1 MSSTDTLTRQMH
13 ESRARR
19 LIAAETRAAAAEA
32 IRKDLEER
40 HRDPRSGRDERRER
54 VGGPRHRRVR
64 RAHVRRR
71 PLAGG
76 AAMTLT
82 YGSLFSGAGML
93 DEGVQSVLGGEL
105 SWYAEFDSAASKVM
119 AHHYPGIP
127 NLGDVTKVDWAAV
140 EPVDVLTGGS
150 PCQDLSHA
158 GKRAGMTTG
167 TRSNLWVQMRE
178 AIAVLR
184 PRLVV
189 WENVRGA
196 LSASADSDLEP
207 CPGCVGDP
215 DDGPVLRALGRV
227 LGDLADIGYDARWYG
242 LRAADVGAP
251 HGRFRIFLFAVP
263 ADAAAA
269 QSPARLTLLPT
280 PRTSDTN
287 GGAHGQGGMDL
298 RTVAS
303 LLPTPTSRDHKG
315 RNQRDDAT
323 CLTGALLPTP
333 QAADGNGGG
342 RYGPEGHAMP
352 LPGAVLQLLPTPR
365 ATDGTNGGP
374 NQRGSSGDLMLPS
387 AVHLLPTP
395 AVNDMGAGKTVE
407 AWDEW
412 TARMKSSHGNG
423 NRHGASLHIESL
435 RSDKWGQYAPAIARW
450 EAVLGR
456 PAPAPTEV
464 STKSRERCP
473 VHGDPQEGRPGEE
486 LRDMREGLD
495 AQEVRQWATGGQGR
509 IPKTPE
515 LLSGVREHQG
525 AGHKGRPSLASQEAP
540 EGFVRGLLG
549 HEGFTRSPQGQEPR
563 EQRCGEPRN
572 ALCELPPEAALEGG
586 PREADAR
593 ESVGESCA
601 CKRRLSPE
609 FVSWMMG
616 LPAGWVTDLGLTC
629 NEELKILGNSVVR
642 QQAAAA
648 TRAWVCDM
656 RAERAA

>member
-1 MSSTDTLTRQMH
+1 VT
-13 ESRARR
+13 
-19 LIAAETRAAAAEA
+19 
-32 IRKDLEER
+32 
-40 HRDPRSGRDERRER
+40 
-54 VGGPRHRRVR
+54 
-64 RAHVRRR
+64 
-71 PLAGG
+71 
-76 AAMTLT
+76 T
-82 YGSLFSGAGML
+82 YGALFAGYGGL
-93 DEGVQSVLGGEL
+93 ELGVQSVLGGHL
-105 SWYAEFDSAASKVM
+105 SWYAEIDQAPSRVM
-119 AHHYPGIP
+119 AHHYPHAP
-127 NLGDVTKVDWAAV
+127 NLGDVTRVDWTTV
-140 EPVDVLTGGS
+140 EPVDVLTGGT

-158 GKRAGMTTG
+158 GKRKGMTDG
-167 TRSNLWVQMRE
+167 TRSNLWVEMRE

-196 LSASADSDLEP
+196 LSASADSALEP
-207 CPGCVGDP
+207 CPGCVGGP
-215 DDGPVLRALGRV
+215 DDGPALRALGRV
-227 LGDLADIGYDARWYG
+227 LGDLADLGYDARWYG

-263 ADAAAA
+263 AADAERGGQHGWTSDALGLPIGGTAAAG
-269 QSPARLTLLPT
+269 SGEELGPTGRLTLLQT

-287 GGAHGQGGMDL
+287 GAGAHGQGGMDL

-323 CLTGALLPTP
+323 CLTGA
-333 QAADGNGGG
+333 
-342 RYGPEGHAMP
+342 
-352 LPGAVLQLLPTPR
+352 LLPTPR

-412 TARMKSSHGNG
+412 TARMKAKHGNG
-423 NRHGASLHIESL
+423 NGHGASLHIESL

-616 LPAGWVTDLGLTC
+616 LPAGWVTDLGLTR
-629 NEELKILGNSVVR
+629 NEELKILGNGVVR

-648 TRAWVCDM
+648 TWAWVCDM

>member
-1 MSSTDTLTRQMH
+1 
-13 ESRARR
+13 
-19 LIAAETRAAAAEA
+19 
-32 IRKDLEER
+32 
-40 HRDPRSGRDERRER
+40 
-54 VGGPRHRRVR
+54 
-64 RAHVRRR
+64 
-71 PLAGG
+71 
-76 AAMTLT
+76 MTLT

-93 DEGVQSVLGGEL
+93 DEGVQSVLGGKL
-105 SWYAEFDSAASKVM
+105 SWYAEFDAAASKVM

-127 NLGDVTKVDWAAV
+127 NLGDVTKVDWASV
-140 EPVDVLTGGS
+140 PHVDVLTGGS

-158 GKRAGMTTG
+158 GKRAGMTAG

-227 LGDLADIGYDARWYG
+227 LGDLAELGYDARWYG

-263 ADAAAA
+263 ADAKSDPWWLSDGDGRA
-269 QSPARLTLLPT
+269 PT
-280 PRTSDTN
+280 DAER
-287 GGAHGQGGMDL
+287 GGQHGWT
-298 RTVAS
+298 TVAS

-323 CLTGALLPTP
+323 CLTGA
-333 QAADGNGGG
+333 
-342 RYGPEGHAMP
+342 
-352 LPGAVLQLLPTPR
+352 LLPTPR

-412 TARMKSSHGNG
+412 TARMKAKHGNG
-423 NRHGASLHIESL
+423 NGHGSSLAIEAQ
-435 RSDKWGQYAPAIARW
+435 RAVRWGQYAPAIARW
-450 EAVLGR
+450 EVILGR
-456 PAPAPTEV
+456 PAPAPTE
-464 STKSRERCP
+464 TTAKGAQRLWSR
-473 VHGDPQEGRPGEE
+473 
-486 LRDMREGLD
+486 
-495 AQEVRQWATGGQGR
+495 
-509 IPKTPE
+509 
-515 LLSGVREHQG
+515 
-525 AGHKGRPSLASQEAP
+525 
-540 EGFVRGLLG
+540 FV
-549 HEGFTRSPQGQEPR
+549 E
-563 EQRCGEPRN
+563 
-572 ALCELPPEAALEGG
+572 
-586 PREADAR
+586 
-593 ESVGESCA
+593 
-601 CKRRLSPE
+601 
-609 FVSWMMG
+609 WMMG
-616 LPAGWVTDLGLTC
+616 LPAGWVTDLGLTR
-629 NEELKILGNSVVR
+629 NEELKILGNGVVR

>member
-1 MSSTDTLTRQMH
+1 
-13 ESRARR
+13 
-19 LIAAETRAAAAEA
+19 
-32 IRKDLEER
+32 
-40 HRDPRSGRDERRER
+40 
-54 VGGPRHRRVR
+54 
-64 RAHVRRR
+64 
-71 PLAGG
+71 
-76 AAMTLT
+76 MTLT
-82 YGSLFSGAGML
+82 YGSLFSGTGML

-105 SWYAEFDSAASKVM
+105 SWYAEFDAAASKVM
-119 AHHYPGIP
+119 AHHYPGVP
-127 NLGDVTKVDWAAV
+127 NLGDVTKVDWASV
-140 EPVDVLTGGS
+140 PHIDILTGGS

-158 GKRAGMTTG
+158 GKRAGMTAG

-207 CPGCVGDP
+207 CPGCMGDP
-215 DDGPVLRALGRV
+215 DDGAVLRALGRV
-227 LGDLADIGYDARWYG
+227 LGDLADLGYDARWYG

-263 ADAAAA
+263 ADATGDPWWLSDGDRRAPADADLSGRGILGGLDARVRDADGRRGADADGDAA
-269 QSPARLTLLPT
+269 QSPTRLTLLPT

-287 GGAHGQGGMDL
+287 GAGAHGQGGMDL

-323 CLTGALLPTP
+323 CLTGA
-333 QAADGNGGG
+333 
-342 RYGPEGHAMP
+342 
-352 LPGAVLQLLPTPR
+352 LLPTPR

-423 NRHGASLHIESL
+423 NGHGASLHIESL

-464 STKSRERCP
+464 STKS
-473 VHGDPQEGRPGEE
+473 
-486 LRDMREGLD
+486 
-495 AQEVRQWATGGQGR
+495 
-509 IPKTPE
+509 
-515 LLSGVREHQG
+515 
-525 AGHKGRPSLASQEAP
+525 
-540 EGFVRGLLG
+540 
-549 HEGFTRSPQGQEPR
+549 R

-616 LPAGWVTDLGLTC
+616 LPAGWVTDLGLTR
-629 NEELKILGNSVVR
+629 NEELKILGNGVVR

>member
-1 MSSTDTLTRQMH
+1 
-13 ESRARR
+13 
-19 LIAAETRAAAAEA
+19 
-32 IRKDLEER
+32 
-40 HRDPRSGRDERRER
+40 
-54 VGGPRHRRVR
+54 
-64 RAHVRRR
+64 
-71 PLAGG
+71 
-76 AAMTLT
+76 MTLT
-82 YGSLFSGAGML
+82 CGSLFSGTGML

-105 SWYAEFDSAASKVM
+105 SWYAEFDAAASKVM

-127 NLGDVTKVDWAAV
+127 NLGDVTKVDWASV
-140 EPVDVLTGGS
+140 PHIDILTGGS

-158 GKRAGMTTG
+158 GKRAGMTAG

-207 CPGCVGDP
+207 CPGCMGDP
-215 DDGPVLRALGRV
+215 DDGAVLRALGRV
-227 LGDLADIGYDARWYG
+227 LGDLADLGYDARWYG

-263 ADAAAA
+263 AADAERGGQHGWTSDALGLPIGGTAAAG
-269 QSPARLTLLPT
+269 SGEELGPTGRLT
-280 PRTSDTN
+280 
-287 GGAHGQGGMDL
+287 
-298 RTVAS
+298 

-323 CLTGALLPTP
+323 CLTGA
-333 QAADGNGGG
+333 
-342 RYGPEGHAMP
+342 
-352 LPGAVLQLLPTPR
+352 LLPTPR

-423 NRHGASLHIESL
+423 NGHGASLHIESL

-616 LPAGWVTDLGLTC
+616 LPAGWVTDLGLTR
-629 NEELKILGNSVVR
+629 NEELKILGNGVVR

>member
-1 MSSTDTLTRQMH
+1 
-13 ESRARR
+13 
-19 LIAAETRAAAAEA
+19 
-32 IRKDLEER
+32 
-40 HRDPRSGRDERRER
+40 
-54 VGGPRHRRVR
+54 
-64 RAHVRRR
+64 
-71 PLAGG
+71 
-76 AAMTLT
+76 MTLT
-82 YGSLFSGAGML
+82 CGSLFSGTGML

-105 SWYAEFDSAASKVM
+105 SWYAEFDAAASKVM

-127 NLGDVTKVDWAAV
+127 NLGDVTKVDWASV
-140 EPVDVLTGGS
+140 PHIDILTGGS

-158 GKRAGMTTG
+158 GKRAGMTAG

-215 DDGPVLRALGRV
+215 DDGAVLRALGRV
-227 LGDLADIGYDARWYG
+227 LGDLADLGYDARWYG

-263 ADAAAA
+263 AADSDDQGLQGLTGQARTA
-269 QSPARLTLLPT
+269 STGRHGHPVTGVGGPALTLLQT

-287 GGAHGQGGMDL
+287 GAGAHGQGGMDL

-323 CLTGALLPTP
+323 CLTGA
-333 QAADGNGGG
+333 
-342 RYGPEGHAMP
+342 
-352 LPGAVLQLLPTPR
+352 LLPTPR

-423 NRHGASLHIESL
+423 NGHGASLHIESL

-473 VHGDPQEGRPGEE
+473 V
-486 LRDMREGLD
+486 
-495 AQEVRQWATGGQGR
+495 
-509 IPKTPE
+509 
-515 LLSGVREHQG
+515 
-525 AGHKGRPSLASQEAP
+525 
-540 EGFVRGLLG
+540 
-549 HEGFTRSPQGQEPR
+549 
-563 EQRCGEPRN
+563 
-572 ALCELPPEAALEGG
+572 CELPPEAALEGG

-616 LPAGWVTDLGLTC
+616 LPAGWVTDLGLTR
-629 NEELKILGNSVVR
+629 NEELKILGNGVVR

-648 TRAWVCDM
+648 TWAWVCDM

>member
-1 MSSTDTLTRQMH
+1 
-13 ESRARR
+13 
-19 LIAAETRAAAAEA
+19 
-32 IRKDLEER
+32 
-40 HRDPRSGRDERRER
+40 
-54 VGGPRHRRVR
+54 
-64 RAHVRRR
+64 
-71 PLAGG
+71 
-76 AAMTLT
+76 MTLT
-82 YGSLFSGAGML
+82 YGSLFSGTGML

-105 SWYAEFDSAASKVM
+105 SWYAEFDAAASKVM

-127 NLGDVTKVDWAAV
+127 NLGDVTKVDWASV
-140 EPVDVLTGGS
+140 PHIDILTGGS
-150 PCQDLSHA
+150 PCQDLSNA
-158 GKRAGMTTG
+158 GKRAGMTAG

-207 CPGCVGDP
+207 CPGCMGDP
-215 DDGPVLRALGRV
+215 DDGAVLRALGRV
-227 LGDLADIGYDARWYG
+227 LGDLADLGYDCRWYG

-263 ADAAAA
+263 ADAAGDPWWLSDGDGGAA
-269 QSPARLTLLPT
+269 ASGGGEGIGAGLTLLPT
-280 PRTSDTN
+280 PDAYAGSR
-287 GGAHGQGGMDL
+287 GGTQHPDKRRGGGHS
-298 RTVAS
+298 VA
-303 LLPTPTSRDHKG
+303 LADVAEH
-315 RNQRDDAT
+315 
-323 CLTGALLPTP
+323 ALLPTP
-333 QAADGNGGG
+333 KTTDAQHSSPADLKRHNHGL
-342 RYGPEGHAMP
+342 R
-352 LPGAVLQLLPTPR
+352 AVSGLLPTPR
-365 ATDGTNGGP
+365 ATDGTKGGP

-387 AVHLLPTP
+387 AVQPS
-395 AVNDMGAGKTVE
+395 
-407 AWDEW
+407 
-412 TARMKSSHGNG
+412 R
-423 NRHGASLHIESL
+423 
-435 RSDKWGQYAPAIARW
+435 WGQYTPAIARW

-616 LPAGWVTDLGLTC
+616 LPAGWVTDLGLTR
-629 NEELKILGNSVVR
+629 NEELKILGNGVVR

>member
-1 MSSTDTLTRQMH
+1 
-13 ESRARR
+13 
-19 LIAAETRAAAAEA
+19 
-32 IRKDLEER
+32 
-40 HRDPRSGRDERRER
+40 
-54 VGGPRHRRVR
+54 
-64 RAHVRRR
+64 
-71 PLAGG
+71 
-76 AAMTLT
+76 MTLT

-251 HGRFRIFLFAVP
+251 HGRFRIFLFATP
-263 ADAAAA
+263 ADAERGGWDGRAPDSLGSALGGTA
-269 QSPARLTLLPT
+269 TAWGGEGAGAGLTLLPT
-280 PRTSDTN
+280 P
-287 GGAHGQGGMDL
+287 
-298 RTVAS
+298 VADN
-303 LLPTPTSRDHKG
+303 SRG
-315 RNQRDDAT
+315 
-323 CLTGALLPTP
+323 
-333 QAADGNGGG
+333 
-342 RYGPEGHAMP
+342 
-352 LPGAVLQLLPTPR
+352 
-365 ATDGTNGGP
+365 
-374 NQRGSSGDLMLPS
+374 LPS
-387 AVHLLPTP
+387 PGTDFQSLPNAVCALLPTP

-412 TARMKSSHGNG
+412 TARMKSSHGSGNG
-423 NRHGASLHIESL
+423 HGASLHIESL

>member
-1 MSSTDTLTRQMH
+1 
-13 ESRARR
+13 
-19 LIAAETRAAAAEA
+19 
-32 IRKDLEER
+32 
-40 HRDPRSGRDERRER
+40 
-54 VGGPRHRRVR
+54 
-64 RAHVRRR
+64 
-71 PLAGG
+71 
-76 AAMTLT
+76 MTLT
-82 YGSLFSGAGML
+82 CGSLFSGTGML

-105 SWYAEFDSAASKVM
+105 SWYAEFDDAASKVM

-127 NLGDVTKVDWAAV
+127 NLGDVTKVDWASV
-140 EPVDVLTGGS
+140 PHIDILTGGS

-158 GKRAGMTTG
+158 GKRAGMTAG

-207 CPGCVGDP
+207 CPGCMGDP
-215 DDGPVLRALGRV
+215 DDGAVLRALGRV
-227 LGDLADIGYDARWYG
+227 LGDLADLGYDARWYG

-263 ADAAAA
+263 AADSDDQGLQGLTGQARTA
-269 QSPARLTLLPT
+269 STGRHGHPVTGVGGPALTLLQT

-287 GGAHGQGGMDL
+287 GAGAHGQGGMDL

-333 QAADGNGGG
+333 
-342 RYGPEGHAMP
+342 
-352 LPGAVLQLLPTPR
+352 R

-387 AVHLLPTP
+387 AVQHLLPTP
-395 AVNDMGAGKTVE
+395 VVNDMGEGKTVE
-407 AWDEW
+407 WWDDW
-412 TARMKSSHGNG
+412 TARAKATHGNG
-423 NRHGASLHIESL
+423 NGHGASLHIESL

-473 VHGDPQEGRPGEE
+473 VHG
-486 LRDMREGLD
+486 
-495 AQEVRQWATGGQGR
+495 
-509 IPKTPE
+509 
-515 LLSGVREHQG
+515 
-525 AGHKGRPSLASQEAP
+525 
-540 EGFVRGLLG
+540 
-549 HEGFTRSPQGQEPR
+549 
-563 EQRCGEPRN
+563 
-572 ALCELPPEAALEGG
+572 

-616 LPAGWVTDLGLTC
+616 LPAGWVTDLGLTR
-629 NEELKILGNSVVR
+629 NEELKILGAGVVR